1 LRHSGLEPES
11 LGARINFTITSR
23 RRTMNRR
30 KIFLTGEP
38 GVGKST
44 IISKVV
50 NTIGITPQG
59 FNTLAQPLQ
68 SPVIPDRNHVILGEV
83 PESTA
88 QYNEGIYIVPY
99 GDTPLRGMSPVG
111 TRNRSE
117 RKVTAF
123 PEIFD
128 KLGVKILADSQGA
141 GLIIMDELGF
151 MESKALLFQQ
161 KVLQILNSDATVLGV
176 IKPKQTPFLDAI
188 RELSSVEVIEV
199 TKNNRD
205 DIPSQIISMLV

>member
-1 LRHSGLEPES
+1 MKQ
-11 LGARINFTITSR
+11 I
-23 RRTMNRR
+23 
-30 KIFLTGEP
+30 KILLTGEP

-59 FNTLAQPLQ
+59 FNTLAQ
-68 SPVIPDRNHVILGEV
+68 SPVILGEV
-83 PESTA
+83 PESNF

-99 GDTPLRGMSPVG
+99 GDTPLSGMPPVG
-111 TRNRSE
+111 ERNRNK
-117 RKVTAF
+117 RKATAF
-123 PEIFD
+123 PGTFD
-128 KLGVKILADSQGA
+128 TLGVKILTDSQDA

-151 MESKALLFQQ
+151 MENKALLFQQ

-188 RELSSVEVIEV
+188 RALSSVEVIEV
-199 TKNNRD
+199 TENKRD